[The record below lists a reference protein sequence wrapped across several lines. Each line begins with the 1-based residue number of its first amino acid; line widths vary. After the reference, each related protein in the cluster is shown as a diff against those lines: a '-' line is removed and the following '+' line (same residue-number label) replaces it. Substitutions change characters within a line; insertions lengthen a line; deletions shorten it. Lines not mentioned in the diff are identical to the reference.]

1 MAILKMRYKGRWGLS
16 PKLNFAPMVSKEQ
29 LQTLQERLKDL
40 HQYLQIEEKRIQIIN
55 QEEKTADAAFWED
68 QKEAQKVMKKIRGL
82 KFWTESYD
90 HLAAAVDEVA
100 LGIEF
105 HELGELEE
113 EELDAMHAK
122 ALKVLEDLEFRNML
136 SGEEDQLSAVL
147 QITAGAGGTESCDW
161 ASMLMRM
168 YIRYAERQNF
178 KVRELNYQDG
188 DVAGIKTVTLEIEG
202 DFAFGY
208 LKGENGVHRL
218 VRISPFDSN
227 AKRHTS
233 FASVYVY
240 PLVDDSIDIEIN
252 PSDIEWD
259 TFRSGGAGGQNV
271 NKVETGVRLKHGPSG
286 IIIENTESRSQLQN
300 KEKAMQLL
308 KSQLFEIELEA
319 KNAKRAEIEAG
330 KKKIE
335 WGSQIRNYVLHP
347 YKLIKDVRTAHETSN
362 VDQVLD
368 GDLDAF
374 IKAYLMS
381 KGEGAESEEME
392 R

>member
-1 MAILKMRYKGRWGLS
+1 MISEEQILEIKTRT
-16 PKLNFAPMVSKEQ
+16 EQ
-29 LQTLQERLKDL
+29 LKR
-40 HQYLQIEEKRIQIIN
+40 YLGIDEKRIQIQN
-55 QEEKTADAAFWED
+55 EEEKTAVPGFWDD
-68 QKEAQKVMKKIRGL
+68 QKEAQVVMKRIQGL
-82 KFWTESYD
+82 KNWVNDYEE
-90 HLAAAVDEVA
+90 LANAADELS
-100 LGIEF
+100 LGLEF
-105 HELGELEE
+105 LELGELDE
-113 EELDAMHAK
+113 EELERMFTK
-122 ALKVLEDLEFRNML
+122 TKNLLEDLEFRNML

-161 ASMLMRM
+161 AGMLMRM
-168 YIRYAERQNF
+168 YLRYAERKAYQ
-178 KVRELNYQDG
+178 VRELNYQEG
-188 DVAGIKTVTLEIEG
+188 DVAGVKTVTLEIEG
-202 DFAFGY
+202 SYAFGY

-240 PLVDDSIDIEIN
+240 PLVDDTIEVEVN
-252 PSDIEWD
+252 PSDIDWD

-271 NKVETGVRLKHGPSG
+271 NKVETGVRLKHRPSG

-300 KEKAMQLL
+300 KEKALQLL

-319 KNAKRAEIEAG
+319 KNQKRAEIEAG

-347 YKLIKDVRTAHETSN
+347 YKLVKDVRTAAETSN
-362 VDQVLD
+362 TDQVLD

-374 IKAYLMS
+374 IKAYLMQE
-381 KGEGAESEEME
+381 GEASESTEI
-392 R
+392 